1 MKYILLIAIALIG
14 SLFAKVDINTAGVKE
29 LQALKGVGDKKAAA
43 IIEYRT
49 KNGQF
54 KSIEDL
60 TKVNGI
66 GKKIIDD
73 NKNELEIKPAPKK

>member
-1 MKYILLIAIALIG
+1 MKYLFLIAVAFAI

-29 LQALKGVGDKKAAA
+29 LQALKGVGEKKAGA
-43 IIEYRT
+43 IVEYRT

-73 NKNELEIKPAPKK
+73 NKNELEIKSTQKK